1 MAQLNQNL
9 NLNFF
14 FRNYVKINV
23 YVPQFPLRQKLNSST
38 LHLKTTLKD
47 DFSSESC
54 SPSRDII
61 SNDDNKTT
69 QVESVESNNQPETI
83 SRLGK
88 ALFTSLIIILKIFDK
103 YVLPQSLKKTP
114 PHLGRELLRILEH
127 KDFSFRCFN
136 LFFL

>member
-1 MAQLNQNL
+1 MTQLNQNL

-61 SNDDNKTT
+61 SNDGKKTT
-69 QVESVESNNQPETI
+69 ESNNQPETI
-83 SRLGK
+83 GRLGK
-88 ALFTSLIIILKIFDK
+88 TLFHD
-103 YVLPQSLKKTP
+103 
-114 PHLGRELLRILEH
+114 
-127 KDFSFRCFN
+127 
-136 LFFL
+136 

>member
-1 MAQLNQNL
+1 MTQLNQNL

-38 LHLKTTLKD
+38 LHLKTNLKD

-61 SNDDNKTT
+61 SNNGNKTT
-69 QVESVESNNQPETI
+69 QVESIESKSQREKIGRIAQT
-83 SRLGK
+83 
-88 ALFTSLIIILKIFDK
+88 LFHD
-103 YVLPQSLKKTP
+103 
-114 PHLGRELLRILEH
+114 
-127 KDFSFRCFN
+127 
-136 LFFL
+136 